1 MEVPFQKGSHIA
13 QTILARFLTPFLNK
27 NQENDHQN
35 MEKSTQNQPSKRLL
49 YTPSSKLAMPK

>member
-1 MEVPFQKGSHIA
+1 MEVPLQKGSHIA
-13 QTILARFLTPFLNK
+13 QTILARFLNK